1 RLPWP
6 VPLAARCSSAG
17 IAATVG
23 RRDPYVRVGHGP
35 RPPSQGARA
44 PAGQA
49 TASGSG
55 FAVLW
60 LLLTSHPAAEK
71 RSCTSREQVARQSRE
86 TAGQSPCSWSFAFP
100 GRGATGIASLPF
112 PPAPTPRGGG
122 RKHGTGQRSSRGIGS
137 RAACSL
143 RTERQ

>member
-1 RLPWP
+1 GLWRLPWP
-6 VPLAARCSSAG
+6 VLLAARCSSAG
-17 IAATVG
+17 IAAAVG
-23 RRDPYVRVGHGP
+23 RRGPYVRVGHGP

-71 RSCTSREQVARQSRE
+71 RFLAQAGNRWPAKAARRQAKALAPGASPFRGEAQPASR
-86 TAGQSPCSWSFAFP
+86 AFP
-100 GRGATGIASLPF
+100 SRLP
-112 PPAPTPRGGG
+112 PTPRGGG
-122 RKHGTGQRSSRGIGS
+122 RKHGTGQRSSRGI
-137 RAACSL
+137 
-143 RTERQ
+143 